1 MPFDPTQLNAVLF
14 QNENVLPRTSPGYP
28 EVSLA
33 VAELH
38 AANHGKALAL
48 AEAALS
54 KDPQLAAA
62 WLTKAVA
69 DGGSATAADLHA
81 ERAIFCLDRAVDCAP
96 VSHALMAEFFVGTIL
111 GHYVTVLCESATA
124 NADKMLS
131 AEAAATQ
138 AQLRAMLLEVGGCV
152 SAATAFC
159 SKRLSTQI
167 VAGLASAA
175 AFGAASVHNHEAEL
189 LTLTASDARLGSL
202 LALLPARQIIL
213 ASARILRAVS
223 VCNDALLPSI
233 RRFTTAYRHILDVHL
248 QGLATAVLPVV
259 EKYKRRRDQRA
270 FDDTLGYR
278 LGFLGFV
285 EATMP
290 GVETTD
296 PYRLLQSPA
305 DYLDPRLPKAN
316 EKHRVVSSLPSA
328 WKFPGGSP
336 AWNAEVKLRK
346 DAIEKQTDHVM
357 RYVRYVFT
365 TDAWLD
371 AQGRERI
378 GASLLDQP
386 PAAYGAQP

>member
-1 MPFDPTQLNAVLF
+1 
-14 QNENVLPRTSPGYP
+14 
-28 EVSLA
+28 
-33 VAELH
+33 
-38 AANHGKALAL
+38 
-48 AEAALS
+48 
-54 KDPQLAAA
+54 
-62 WLTKAVA
+62 
-69 DGGSATAADLHA
+69 
-81 ERAIFCLDRAVDCAP
+81 
-96 VSHALMAEFFVGTIL
+96 MAEFFVGTIL

-189 LTLTASDARLGSL
+189 LTLTASGCAPRFAPG
-202 LALLPARQIIL
+202 AFTRPADHPRVRPESCGQS
-213 ASARILRAVS
+213 ASAMMRCSPPSGVS
-223 VCNDALLPSI
+223 QPL
-233 RRFTTAYRHILDVHL
+233 TGHILDVHL

-346 DAIEKQTDHVM
+346 DAIEKQN
-357 RYVRYVFT
+357 
-365 TDAWLD
+365 
-371 AQGRERI
+371 
-378 GASLLDQP
+378 
-386 PAAYGAQP
+386 